1 MIEVEGLSKR
11 YGPNKAVDDISFQV
25 RKGEVVGLLGPN
37 GAGKTTTMKILTCY
51 ISATAGRAAVGGFDT
66 FDEPLKV
73 REQIGYLPENCP
85 VYQDS
90 DVTGYLGFC
99 ADVRGIGAKGRK
111 AAIDRVIS
119 DCALEAVRFKTIGHL
134 SKGYRQRVGLAQALL
149 HNPPVLILDEPTSGL
164 DPNQIRDI
172 LKLITNLGQERTV
185 IHSTHILSE
194 VEATSDRVLIIN
206 RGRIVAQG
214 TPRELIARG
223 SGTVVYLTVRGAEA
237 AHAAEVLAALQA
249 APFATGAEIVSGVG
263 SAAVASGAVRL
274 AVQGRDGADV
284 SAEVFR
290 FAVEKG
296 WTLSELRA
304 EGARLEEVFANLTK
318 GSAAG
323 FATDATDAAPVAAAS
338 QDQQGGEA

>member
-11 YGPNKAVDDISFQV
+11 YGRNLAVDDVSFGI

-51 ISATAGRAAVGGFDT
+51 ISATAGRASINGFDT
-66 FDEPLKV
+66 FDQPLKV

-85 VYQDS
+85 LYQDT
-90 DVTGYLGFC
+90 DVTTYLNFC
-99 ADVRGIGAKGRK
+99 AEVRGVAPKIRK
-111 AAIDRVIS
+111 AAVDRVLS
-119 DCALEAVRFKTIGHL
+119 DCALGAVRFKTIGHL

-149 HNPPVLILDEPTSGL
+149 HNPAVLILDEPTSGL

-172 LKLITNLGQERTV
+172 LTLITNLGQERTV

-214 TPRELIARG
+214 TPRELIGRASGPVVFVTVQGEDCLARI
-223 SGTVVYLTVRGAEA
+223 A
-237 AHAAEVLAALQA
+237 A
-249 APFATGAEIVSGVG
+249 APFVESVEGADGARGGADGFVR
-263 SAAVASGAVRL
+263 AAVR
-274 AVQGRDGADV
+274 GRDGRDV
-284 SAEVFR
+284 SVELYGL
-290 FAVEKG
+290 AVEKG

-304 EGARLEEVFANLTK
+304 ETVKLEEVFADLTRER
-318 GSAAG
+318 AREHA
-323 FATDATDAAPVAAAS
+323 
-338 QDQQGGEA
+338 

>member
-11 YGPNKAVDDISFQV
+11 YGRHLAVNDISFQI

-51 ISATAGRAAVGGFDT
+51 ISATAGRAAINGFDT

-85 VYQDS
+85 LYQDT
-90 DVTGYLGFC
+90 DVTAYLNFC
-99 ADVRGIGAKGRK
+99 AEVREISPKQRK
-111 AAIDRVIS
+111 AAVDKVLS
-119 DCALEAVRFKTIGHL
+119 DCALEGVRHKTIGHL

-172 LKLITNLGQERTV
+172 LSLITNLGAERTV

-206 RGRIVAQG
+206 RGSIVAQG

-223 SGTVVYLTVRGAEA
+223 SGSSAFITVRGEGSLQRIA
-237 AHAAEVLAALQA
+237 AAEFVESAQDLGH
-249 APFATGAEIVSGVG
+249 TGPAGDLPEGFT
-263 SAAVASGAVRL
+263 RL
-274 AVQGRDGADV
+274 AVRGREGRDITVDLY
-284 SAEVFR
+284 R
-290 FAVEKG
+290 LAVEQG
-296 WTLSELRA
+296 WTLSELRSESA
-304 EGARLEEVFANLTK
+304 KLEDVFSRLTRGN
-318 GSAAG
+318 AG
-323 FATDATDAAPVAAAS
+323 QPEQT
-338 QDQQGGEA
+338 GEKA

>member
-1 MIEVEGLSKR
+1 MIEVEGLTKR
-11 YGPNKAVDDISFQV
+11 YGPHVAVDDISFAV

-37 GAGKTTTMKILTCY
+37 GAGKTTTMKMLTCY

-66 FDEPLKV
+66 FDQPLKV

-90 DVTGYLGFC
+90 DVTTYLGFC
-99 ADVRGIGAKGRK
+99 ADVRGIGAKQRK
-111 AAIDRVIS
+111 SAIDRVIA
-119 DCALEAVRFKTIGHL
+119 DCALEAVRFKIIGHL

-223 SGTVVYLTVRGAEA
+223 SGPVVYLTVRDAAGEA
-237 AHAAEVLAALQA
+237 AQAAVRA
-249 APFATGAEIVSGVG
+249 APFVESVEVVTAANTPAGA
-263 SAAVASGAVRL
+263 ARL
-274 AVQGRDGADV
+274 AVHGREGADI
-284 SAEVFR
+284 APELFR
-290 FAVEKG
+290 FAVQSG
-296 WTLSELRA
+296 WTLTELRT
-304 EGARLEEVFANLTK
+304 ETARLEEIFATLTK
-318 GSAAG
+318 VPKETA
-323 FATDATDAAPVAAAS
+323 VAAAPS
-338 QDQQGGEA
+338 SDREGGEA